1 MLNNLKKISF
11 SLQLIRHYLVQLM
24 RFVMAIVM
32 GYFIEPQLFGSFIV
46 ISFSCTLSWLFFDF
60 GLKQRALQCPN
71 QINLSEQKGIH
82 LLLSFALS
90 LLLFLSIFV
99 VPIPFFSQKVWLFEF
114 ALITPLVAISI
125 PSYVMCY
132 WKSDIKKLAKLD
144 FISQITAQTISI
156 ILLIN
161 NKLEWA
167 LSTSFILPLAIHALL
182 ILKLEPVEIKLNFS
196 FLKLH
201 GKPAF
206 FLGLADG
213 LQQLRT
219 KLDSL
224 LLVGLSSPTQ
234 LALYNR
240 AYAIPHHANQFMQ
253 AVVQPIFIP
262 HLAQKGEFNTKSLP
276 YLMIFAAI
284 LTFLMNYILAWGI
297 QSFWKPEWF
306 SLIPLLPGF
315 LLWAF
320 TNMILGWHETLLK
333 SKQKNLYL
341 VIRNSILTLIILSS
355 IFFFYADLV
364 LLSKLIGLLSALAC
378 LVESFVLFK
387 NVFDSDFR
395 LPISELIALGIAS
408 SLLVV

>member
-1 MLNNLKKISF
+1 
-11 SLQLIRHYLVQLM
+11 M
-24 RFVMAIVM
+24 RIGMAFIM

-82 LLLSFALS
+82 LILALVIS
-90 LLLFLSIFV
+90 LLLISSIFV
-99 VPIPFFSQKVWLFEF
+99 FPIPILSQKIWLLEF

-125 PSYVMCY
+125 PSYVLCY
-132 WKSDIKKLAKLD
+132 WKTDIKSLAKLD
-144 FISQITAQTISI
+144 FFSQIISQSISI

-167 LSTSFILPLAIHALL
+167 LSASFILPLGVHALL
-182 ILKLEPVEIKLNFS
+182 ILKLEPVKIQFNFD
-196 FLKLH
+196 FLKIH

-206 FLGLADG
+206 FLGLSDG
-213 LQQLRT
+213 LQQLRS

-224 LLVGLSSPTQ
+224 LLAGLSSPTQ
-234 LALYNR
+234 LGLYNR
-240 AYAIPHHANQFMQ
+240 AYALPHHANQFMQ

-262 HLAQKGEFNTKSLP
+262 HLAQKGEINTRNLP
-276 YLMIFAAI
+276 FLMIFAAI
-284 LTFLMNYILAWGI
+284 ITFLMNFILAWGI

-315 LLWAF
+315 LLWALS
-320 TNMILGWHETLLK
+320 NMILGWHETLLK

-341 VIRNSILTLIILSS
+341 VIRNSILTLITLLIIS
-355 IFFFYADLV
+355 IFYADLV
-364 LLSKLIGLLSALAC
+364 LLSKLIGLISATAC
-378 LVESFVLFK
+378 FLESLVLLK
-387 NVFDSDFR
+387 KIFDSDFR

-408 SLLVV
+408 SLLLV